1 MTATIMS
8 IKEVQEKTVSIF
20 KEYPINKVILFG
32 SHAKDDATSNSDIDL
47 YIDSDGKLRGLDFV
61 GLLENLVNALG
72 KDVDLIDKSHI
83 EPDSVIL
90 REIES
95 GGVVLYEKSD
105 DSKKNN

>member
-32 SHAKDDATSNSDIDL
+32 SYAKDDATSNSDIDL